1 MCYRY
6 KQGSPKN
13 LVAKRFKLD
22 LEDVG
27 EFTTGELN
35 GFAHPNAPIIIDKYP
50 NQLKME
56 RWGLLPSFVKEPDA
70 FKTNTLNAKI
80 ETLEETVYKNS
91 VNNRCLVIA
100 SEFYEWK
107 HIGKE
112 KIKHRIW
119 TADGEP
125 FAFAGIYQPFY
136 DSAEDR
142 TIYTFTILTTEANE
156 LMADIHNS
164 AKRMPVVLKKE
175 EESLWLQGEPT
186 EIYKNRKEVEL
197 IAEPLDVMPLEL
209 F

>member
-13 LVAKRFKLD
+13 LISKRFNID
-22 LEDVG
+22 LFDLGIV
-27 EFTTGELN
+27 TTEEMN
-35 GFAHPNAPIIIDKYP
+35 GFAHPNAPIIIDREP
-50 NQLKME
+50 NRLKME
-56 RWGLLPSFVKEPDA
+56 RWGLLPSFVKDPGT

-91 VNNRCLVIA
+91 VDNRCLVIA

-107 HIGKE
+107 HVGKE

-119 TADGEP
+119 TADGDP

-136 DSAEDR
+136 DSEEDK

-164 AKRMPVVLKKE
+164 AKRMPVVLQKE
-175 EESLWLQGEPT
+175 EENLWLAGEPT
-186 EIYKNRKEVEL
+186 EIYKNRKEVQL
-197 IAEPLDVMPLEL
+197 IAEPLEPLPLQL